1 MTSMVCVQVI
11 KYTQKQIYRDRRNIP
26 RKSTHNNNND
36 KKILSTGFQLDVIE
50 LKKEGLTKVIDISQ
64 YKIKRKRDFISR

>member
-1 MTSMVCVQVI
+1 MVCEQVI
-11 KYTQKQIYRDRRNIP
+11 KYTQKQIYRDRRN
-26 RKSTHNNNND
+26 NNND
-36 KKILSTGFQLDVIE
+36 KKILCAGFQLDVIE

>member
-1 MTSMVCVQVI
+1 MVCVQVI

-26 RKSTHNNNND
+26 RKSTNNNNND
-36 KKILSTGFQLDVIE
+36 KKILCTGFQLDVIE

-64 YKIKRKRDFISR
+64 YEIKRKRNFISR

>member
-1 MTSMVCVQVI
+1 MTSMVCEQVI
-11 KYTQKQIYRDRRNIP
+11 KYTQKQIYRDRRN
-26 RKSTHNNNND
+26 NNND
-36 KKILSTGFQLDVIE
+36 KKILCAGFQLDVIE